1 MSRKMGGA
9 DPLGARFSLLL
20 TASASSNLADGTI
33 KTSLPLIA
41 LRWTDSPMLVSG
53 IAAFSTLPWL
63 LFALPAGLL
72 VDTLDRRRAM
82 IVANCLRALTLLII
96 AVLVVSGGESIWVLY
111 AAAFVLGCAETVH
124 DTAAQSL
131 LPGVVGHEVLERANG
146 RLSAAEVT
154 TNTFIGPPLG
164 GFLVATTVVLGM
176 VAPAALWVLA
186 IVAMLGLHVA
196 KTPPE
201 SEREPWRSELTRGMR
216 FVWSNPLLRPMA
228 LMVGACNLAT
238 SAFLATFVVYAVG
251 STSTLGASEVQY
263 GALLA
268 VAGAGSLLGALGAAK
283 IATAMGRGRLLAA
296 TLMGISLFVGAPSIL
311 GTLPLIFA
319 AFLLGG
325 AAVATWNVV
334 TVSFRQRITP
344 DHLLGRVNSFYRL
357 LTWGT
362 IPLGALL
369 GGTIGE
375 LLGLQTTFM
384 VAAVVAALPLIG
396 LRWVNE
402 TTMSNE
408 ESRR

>member
-1 MSRKMGGA
+1 MSRGA
-9 DPLGARFSLLL
+9 SVPLGGRFSVLL
-20 TASASSNLADGTI
+20 TESAASNLADGTV
-33 KTSLPLIA
+33 KTALPLIA
-41 LRWTDSPMLVSG
+41 VRWTDSPILVSG
-53 IAAFSTLPWL
+53 IVAVSTLPWL

-82 IVANCLRALTLLII
+82 IVANALRAVTLFIVAGLI
-96 AVLVVSGGESIWVLY
+96 VSGGQSIWLLY
-111 AAAFVLGCAETVH
+111 TAAFVLGCAETVH

-131 LPGVVGHEVLERANG
+131 LPGVVDRKVLERANG

-164 GFLVATTVVLGM
+164 GFLVASAVVLG
-176 VAPAALWVLA
+176 VVGPAGLWVLA
-186 IVAMLGLHVA
+186 AIAMLGLRVG
-196 KTPPE
+196 KP
-201 SEREPWRSELTRGMR
+201 SGSGKRQPWLHEITRGIR

-228 LMVGACNLAT
+228 LMVGVCNLAI

-251 STSTLGASEVQY
+251 PSSVLGASDVQY
-263 GALLA
+263 GVLLS

-283 IATAMGRGRLLAA
+283 IAKAVGRGRLLAA
-296 TLMGISLFVGAPSIL
+296 TLLGMPLFIGVPSIVD
-311 GTLPLIFA
+311 TLPPLVA
-319 AFLLGG
+319 AFLIGG

-344 DHLLGRVNSFYRL
+344 DHLLGRVNSVYRL

-375 LLGLQTTFM
+375 LLGLQTMFM
-384 VAAVVAALPLIG
+384 LAAAVVALPLIG
-396 LRWVNE
+396 LWWVNE
-402 TTMSNE
+402 TTMRRE
-408 ESRR
+408 ENRH